1 MPDPR
6 YSQAVLSR
14 FKEPAHAGA
23 LAAGSGIVLCAAAGN
38 QGQGA
43 QVHFAL
49 RVDEEKLQ
57 AVAFGAY
64 GSPFL
69 LAGSELAAEQ
79 LSGAPVA
86 HLAQIAAIDLSR
98 ALAAPPERLG
108 ELLIIE
114 DALRKCWQA
123 WENRQL

>member
-14 FKEPAHAGA
+14 FKEPAHGGA
-23 LAAGSGIVLCAAAGN
+23 LAAGSGIVLSAAAGDRL
-38 QGQGA
+38 QGA
-43 QVHFAL
+43 RVNFAL
-49 RVDEEKLQ
+49 RVDEENLQ

-69 LAGSELAAEQ
+69 LAGCELAAER

-86 HLAQIAAIDLSR
+86 HLAQIAAVDLSKT
-98 ALAAPPERLG
+98 LSAPPERLG
-108 ELLIIE
+108 ELLIVE